1 MKRENKMRKISA
13 EILCVGTE
21 LLLGDIINTN
31 ASYISLKLSEI
42 GISVYHQ
49 TVVGDNEG
57 RLKGAIGDALSRSDV
72 LITSGGL
79 GPTYDDI
86 TKETVASL
94 LGIEMYYDVAVA
106 ERIHEYFKRI
116 GRAMPPS
123 NEKQAMTPMGAYIIE
138 NPRGTAPGLMID
150 GKYNGRDV
158 AVIMLPGPPCEL
170 EPMTDESVI
179 PLLARKFN
187 AEKGIFF
194 SRNLHFTGIGE
205 SSLEEIIRP
214 LMDSENP
221 TVAPYAGEGEVRIRV
236 TASAASESEGAALC
250 DEMIEKILAYGVGK
264 YLYSIDI
271 PTIEATLVKLLTER
285 KMTVA
290 TAESCTG
297 GLISKRITD
306 VSGASAVFYGGV
318 VSYDESVKINV
329 LGVSEAIIEEYTAVS
344 EECAREM
351 ALGVRRLMNTD
362 IGISVTGYAGPGGGD
377 EKNPVGTVYIGIS
390 TKERT
395 FVKRYA
401 FSALRDR
408 VFIRRAASSYAMGL
422 VLSEIGNGEF
432 DIR

>member
-1 MKRENKMRKISA
+1 MKNISA

-31 ASYISLKLSEI
+31 ASYIASKLCEI

-49 TVVGDNEG
+49 AVVGDNEK
-57 RLKGAIGDALSRSDV
+57 RLRGAIADALSRSDV
-72 LITSGGL
+72 LITNGGL

-94 LGIEMYYDVAVA
+94 LGIEMYYDEAVA
-106 ERIHEYFKRI
+106 ARIHKYFERI
-116 GRAMPPS
+116 GRPMPPS
-123 NEKQAMTPMGAYIIE
+123 NEKQAMTPIGARIIP

-150 GKYNGRDV
+150 GKYGERDV
-158 AVIMLPGPPCEL
+158 TVIMLPGPPCEL
-170 EPMTDESVI
+170 EPMTDESVL
-179 PLLARKFN
+179 PLLAQKFDR
-187 AEKGIFF
+187 EKGVFF

-214 LMDSENP
+214 LMDSQNP

-236 TASAASESEGAALC
+236 TASAKNEDEGRAMC
-250 DEMIEKILAYGVGK
+250 DAMIERILSYKVGK

-271 PTIEATLVKLLTER
+271 PTIEETLVTVLKA
-285 KMTVA
+285 KGMTLA

-306 VSGASAVFYGGV
+306 ISGASAVFPGAV
-318 VSYDESVKINV
+318 CSYSEEVKMNV
-329 LGVSEAIIEEYTAVS
+329 LGVTKDTVDKYTVVS

-351 ALGVRRLMNTD
+351 AEGVRRLMGVD
-362 IGISVTGYAGPGGGD
+362 VGVSVTGYAGPGGGD

-390 TKERT
+390 TSKRT

-401 FSALRDR
+401 FSSLRDR
-408 VFIRRAASSYAMGL
+408 VFIRRAASNYAMGL
-422 VLSEIGNGEF
+422 ALSEIGNGEF

>member
-1 MKRENKMRKISA
+1 MRKVSA

-31 ASYISLKLSEI
+31 ASYISARLSEI
-42 GISVYHQ
+42 GVSVYHQ
-49 TVVGDNEG
+49 AVVGDNED
-57 RLKGAIGDALSRSDV
+57 RLKGAIKDALSRSDV

-86 TKETVASL
+86 TKETVSAL
-94 LGIEMYYDVAVA
+94 LGIEMYYDKNIA

-123 NEKQAMTPMGAYIIE
+123 NEKQAMTPVGAHIIP

-150 GKYNGRDV
+150 GKYQGKEV
-158 AVIMLPGPPCEL
+158 TVIMLPGPPCEL
-170 EPMTDESVI
+170 EPMTDESVL

-214 LMDSENP
+214 LMDSLNP
-221 TVAPYAGEGEVRIRV
+221 TVAPYAGEGEVRIRI
-236 TASAASESEGAALC
+236 TASAKSEDEGRRLC
-250 DEMIEKILAYGVGK
+250 DEMIDKILSYKVGK

-271 PTIEATLVKLLTER
+271 PTIEETLVRLLSER
-285 KMTVA
+285 RMTLS

-297 GLISKRITD
+297 GLISKRLTD
-306 VSGASAVFYGGV
+306 VPGASSVFPGGIC
-318 VSYDESVKINV
+318 SYAEKAKINA
-329 LGVSEAIIEEYTAVS
+329 LGVEGKTIEEHTAVS
-344 EECAREM
+344 EECAKEM
-351 ALGVRRLMNTD
+351 AERVRALMDTD
-362 IGISVTGYAGPGGGD
+362 IGVSVTGYAGPGGGD
-377 EKNPVGTVYIGIS
+377 EANPVGTVYIGVS
-390 TKERT
+390 TSERT
-395 FVKRYA
+395 FVKRYS
-401 FSALRDR
+401 FSSLRDR

>member
-1 MKRENKMRKISA
+1 MTDVSA

-31 ASYISLKLSEI
+31 ASYIARKLSEI
-42 GISVYHQ
+42 GIPVYHQ
-49 TVVGDNEG
+49 TVVGDNAQ
-57 RLKGAIGDALSRSDV
+57 RLKQAIGEALSRSNI

-86 TKETVASL
+86 TKESVAEH
-94 LGIEMYYDVAVA
+94 LGLEMYYDTATA

-123 NEKQAMTPMGAYIIE
+123 NEKQAMTPKGAHIIH
-138 NPRGTAPGLMID
+138 NPRGTAPGLMI
-150 GKYNGRDV
+150 NGTYKQREV
-158 AVIMLPGPPCEL
+158 TVVMLPGPPCEL

-179 PLLARKFN
+179 PLLSERFSN
-187 AEKGIFF
+187 EKGVFF

-236 TASAASESEGAALC
+236 TASARTEEQGAEMC
-250 DEMIEKILAYGVGK
+250 DAMVEKIREYGVGK
-264 YLYSIDI
+264 YMYSVDI
-271 PTIEATLVKLLTER
+271 PTVEATLVKVLANK
-285 KMTVA
+285 KMTLSV
-290 TAESCTG
+290 AESCTG

-306 VSGASAVFYGGV
+306 VAGASAVYMGGV
-318 VSYDESVKINV
+318 CSYTENVKASV
-329 LGVSEAIIEEYTAVS
+329 LGVSDATLSEFGAVS
-344 EECAREM
+344 EQCAREM
-351 ALGVRRLMNTD
+351 ADGVRRLMNAD
-362 IGISVTGYAGPGGGD
+362 VGISTTGFAGPSGGT
-377 EKNPVGTVYIGIS
+377 EKDPVGTVYIGIS

-401 FSALRDR
+401 FSSLRDR
-408 VFIRRAASSYAMGL
+408 VFIRRAASGYAMGL
-422 VLSEIGNGEF
+422 ALSEIGNEEF